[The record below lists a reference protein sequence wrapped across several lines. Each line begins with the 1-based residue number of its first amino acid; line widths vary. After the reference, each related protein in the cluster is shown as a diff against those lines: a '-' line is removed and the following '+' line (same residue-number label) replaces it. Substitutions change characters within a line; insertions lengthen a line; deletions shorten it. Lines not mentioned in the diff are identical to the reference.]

1 MIMFLLAIACTGET
15 GGAGSDDSDDG
26 GGGGGE
32 PNPDAPTIL
41 ALDVYCCNPA
51 QGPKA
56 WYWVLEAQV
65 SDPQGNGTIAEAGSD
80 SGNEVN
86 VRGSGG
92 GGGEP
97 IAEYG
102 AGFHCDDKG
111 VCGTSWQ
118 QQTDNILCSSADS
131 YEIELIVAD
140 EDGNQ
145 SEPDVVP
152 GKQTDC

>member
-1 MIMFLLAIACTGET
+1 MLVFLLAIACTGEV
-15 GGAGSDDSDDG
+15 GGADSG
-26 GGGGGE
+26 GGGDDGGGE

-51 QGPKA
+51 QGVEA

-65 SDPQGNGTIAEAGSD
+65 SDPQGNDTLADAGSD

-86 VRGSGG
+86 VLGSGG
-92 GGGEP
+92 GGQP
-97 IAEYG
+97 LAEYG

-118 QQTDNILCSSADS
+118 QQADNILCANADS

-140 EDGNQ
+140 EEGNQ
-145 SEPDVVP
+145 SKPDTVP